1 MKKLLSVLLSAM
13 LLLALAACGKQ
24 PATTVTSS
32 ELAPVAGVDPT
43 VSIDDATAAV
53 GETFTVAVRVEKN
66 PGIISMK
73 LALQYDNTR
82 LELVE
87 TARQDFAGV
96 TYGPTE
102 KVPFIFNWIDAIHPD
117 NTTNGV
123 LTTLTFR
130 VKEGAPTGA
139 TPLTLTYDPEDVFNA
154 AWEGVVFAVR
164 NGSVTI
170 G

>member
-1 MKKLLSVLLSAM
+1 MKKLLSILLVLVM
-13 LLLALAACGKQ
+13 LLTLTACGKQ
-24 PATTVTSS
+24 PTTTATSS
-32 ELAPVAGVDPT
+32 DLAPVAGVDPT
-43 VSIDDATAAV
+43 VSVDSATTAS

-66 PGIISMK
+66 PGIISIK
-73 LALQYDNTR
+73 LALQYDTAL
-82 LELVE
+82 LELVDATE
-87 TARQDFAGV
+87 QDFAGV

-102 KVPFIFNWIDAIHPD
+102 KVPFIVNWIDAVHPD

-123 LTTLTFR
+123 LATLTFR
-130 VKEGAPTGA
+130 VKEGAAAGA

-154 AWEGVVFAVR
+154 AWEGVTFAVS